1 MTLWSLRRIGGTVV
15 AGVGFTCGVAVPGTH
30 CPRVFPH
37 GLGPRRLVSWP
48 GWLAFHWCFYF
59 ILFISYFLL
68 FKPPL
73 LPLPHTLPLPAPP
86 WSILISLSGKP
97 ANYFSNSSE
106 SKPQTHSH
114 GYLRSPN
121 FLESFIVSLASFYVV
136 LVIKLGE
143 RHFYF
148 LSPDSLII

>member
-1 MTLWSLRRIGGTVV
+1 MESLSGKLRQVRTALACFRTSWVLTVLCPNL
-15 AGVGFTCGVAVPGTH
+15 VGLH
-30 CPRVFPH
+30 FPD
-37 GLGPRRLVSWP
+37 
-48 GWLAFHWCFYF
+48 FF
-59 ILFISYFLL
+59 ILFYLFLISCCLSLL
-68 FKPPL
+68 IP
-73 LPLPHTLPLPAPP
+73 PLPHTLPLPAPP
-86 WSILISLSGKP
+86 LSILISISGKP

-106 SKPQTHSH
+106 SKPQIHPH
-114 GYLRSPN
+114 VYLRSPN